1 MRTNKFVPLC
11 SMIVLAAAT
20 MSGASAQQV
29 VQVARTEVVTP
40 SAILTPGDH
49 LVLMTTTHSAV
60 IPNTNPTAD
69 IHTPSLL
76 PPGTQMVHSIS
87 GCDTAIILPGMAD
100 MPSAQVAT
108 VAQTNSAAAVV
119 EEKVAPAPQI
129 KMLKETT
136 TTTTTT
142 KVYRQ
147 VRATKKIVRRA
158 PAKRAYR
165 PAAQEILK

>member
-11 SMIVLAAAT
+11 SMILLAVT
-20 MSGASAQQV
+20 ITGASAQQI

-40 SAILTPGDH
+40 SAILTPGSNV
-49 LVLMTTTHSAV
+49 VLMTTTHSAV

-76 PPGTQMVHSIS
+76 PPGTQMVHSIF

-108 VAQTNSAAAVV
+108 LEQTNYAAAVV
-119 EEKVAPAPQI
+119 EEKVVPAPQVKI
-129 KMLKETT
+129 LRDTT

-147 VRATKKIVRRA
+147 VRATKKVVRRA

-165 PAAQEILK
+165 RPAQEILK